1 MNLPEMRF
9 KYLKYL
15 AFVLGGLSTV
25 VAAGALY
32 LYATFDGVRLAAELT
47 HFAKQRY
54 QRSLRIDGPVA
65 LSMFPRLRLHLPA
78 TTLSGRNGGSEF
90 IGIEQATISVS
101 LLPLLTRRVVVER
114 VELDGLRMAL
124 LRDKAGK
131 LNADDLLDPDNE
143 AVPAASAGTPFELDV
158 GALIVRRGALTW
170 SDEQSGRQLALSG
183 LGIETGRIG
192 RNADGHLQATTRL
205 TRVEPATD
213 VSIELESAYR
223 MEASDSLPRLRQLHL
238 AARGDV
244 AGWQA
249 LDSDLSLTEV
259 EWADGSPS
267 VLQGGSLQVRGKAA
281 GEPFELKAT
290 TPRLKLGPRG
300 PEADSVDAS
309 LRLDGK
315 LRGGNLRLRLA
326 ELQAGDK
333 GLQASKLMT
342 ELDLRFASGRLTGN
356 LTGPGRWQGSSGQ
369 LDLAALTGEFSFA
382 PARAGLPPL
391 KFAAEADARI
401 DLTRSNAAGH
411 LALRSEQSQ
420 IKSSWTL
427 PRFDSAALGF
437 DMDVNQLDVDAYLA
451 GKSGRTAAP
460 EKDKDK
466 AADERFDLSALRG
479 LDLDGVIRVGQLRVA
494 GLKLEQVK
502 LPLGVHGGR
511 LQSTGHTLSLYGG
524 SLEGSLSL
532 SADDAQASYRGYL
545 QNADLGPLLKDA
557 GVQQKLGGTTNFFVD
572 LSSKADSRS
581 GLLHGLQG
589 LARLRI
595 RNGSVPGIDMGQA
608 MKEWRVLL
616 STRQGARRPHR
627 ERESTSVGELT
638 ASFQIAGGV
647 ARSTDLQAKGGMLQ
661 VGGAG
666 EIDLTRSHIDYLSRV
681 TLVVVPLGPDS
692 GPLASLRGV
701 TLPVRVKG
709 PLSGPDWH
717 LEPGASLPSVVL
729 GAGQAAARNLP
740 KVIPKPV
747 VRAVSKVVKKAAPAA
762 EKAAEE
768 AGAE

>member
-1 MNLPEMRF
+1 MRF

-54 QRSLRIDGPVA
+54 QRSLRIDGPVE
-65 LSMFPRLRLHLPA
+65 LSMFPRLRLQLPA

-90 IGIEQATISVS
+90 IGIEQASISVS

-114 VELDGLRMAL
+114 VEVDGLRMAL

-131 LNADDLLDPDNE
+131 LNADDLLDPGSE
-143 AVPAASAGTPFELDV
+143 ATPASASAPFELDV
-158 GALIVRRGALTW
+158 GALTVRRGALTW
-170 SDEQSGRQLALSG
+170 TDEQSGRQLALSG

-205 TRVEPATD
+205 TRAEPATD

-223 MEASDSLPRLRQLHL
+223 MDAGDSLPRLRQLHL

-249 LDSDLSLTEV
+249 LDSELSLTEM

-281 GEPFELKAT
+281 GEPFELKAS

-315 LRGGNLRLRLA
+315 LRGGSVRLRLA

-333 GLQASKLMT
+333 GLQASKLTT
-342 ELDLRFASGRLTGN
+342 ELDLRLASGRLTGT
-356 LTGPGRWQGSSGQ
+356 LAGPGRWQGNSSQ
-369 LDLAALTGEFSFA
+369 LDLAALTGELSFA

-391 KFAAEADARI
+391 KFATEADARI
-401 DLTRSNAAGH
+401 DLTRSTAAGH
-411 LALRSEQSQ
+411 LTLRSEQSQ
-420 IKSSWTL
+420 IKGSWTL
-427 PRFDSAALGF
+427 PRLDSAALGF

-451 GKSGRTAAP
+451 GKPGRAP
-460 EKDKDK
+460 APDK

-479 LDLDGVIRVGQLRVA
+479 LDLDGVIRFGQLRVA
-494 GLKLEQVK
+494 GFKLEQVK
-502 LPLGVHGGR
+502 LPLSVHGGR
-511 LQSTGHTLSLYGG
+511 LQSTGHALSLYGG

-545 QNADLGPLLKDA
+545 QNADLGPLLKDF

-572 LSSKADSRS
+572 LTSKADSRS
-581 GLLHGLQG
+581 GLVHALQG

-627 ERESTSVGELT
+627 ERESTPVGELT

-647 ARSTDLQAKGGMLQ
+647 ARSTDLQAKSGMLQ

-666 EIDLTRSHIDYLSRV
+666 EIDLNRSHIDYLSRV

-717 LEPGASLPSVVL
+717 LEPGASLPSAVL

-768 AGAE
+768 AATE

>member
-1 MNLPEMRF
+1 MDLPDMRF

-54 QRSLRIDGPVA
+54 QRSLRIDGPVE

-90 IGIEQATISVS
+90 IGIERATISVS

-114 VELDGLRMAL
+114 LEVDGLRMAL

-131 LNADDLLDPDNE
+131 LNADDLLDPGSE
-143 AVPAASAGTPFELDV
+143 ATPASAVTPFELDV
-158 GALIVRRGALTW
+158 GALTVRRGALTW
-170 SDEQSGRQLALSG
+170 TDEQSGRQLALSG
-183 LGIETGRIG
+183 LGLETGRIG
-192 RNADGHLQATTRL
+192 RNADGRLQATTRL
-205 TRVEPATD
+205 TRAEPATD
-213 VSIELESAYR
+213 VSIELESAYS
-223 MEASDSLPRLRQLHL
+223 MDASDSLPRLRQLHL

-249 LDSDLSLTEV
+249 LDSELSLTEM
-259 EWADGSPS
+259 EWAEGSPS

-281 GEPFELKAT
+281 GEPFELKAS

-315 LRGGNLRLRLA
+315 LRGGSVRLRLA

-333 GLQASKLMT
+333 GLQASKLTT
-342 ELDLRFASGRLTGN
+342 ELDLRLASGRLTGT
-356 LTGPGRWQGSSGQ
+356 LAGPGRWQGSSSQ
-369 LDLAALTGEFSFA
+369 LDLAALTGELNFA

-391 KFAAEADARI
+391 KFATEADARV
-401 DLTRSNAAGH
+401 DLTRSTAAGH
-411 LALRSEQSQ
+411 LTLRSAQSQ
-420 IKSSWTL
+420 IKGSWTL
-427 PRFDSAALGF
+427 PRLDGAALGF

-451 GKSGRTAAP
+451 GKPGRTSTS
-460 EKDKDK
+460 EKDKT
-466 AADERFDLSALRG
+466 ADERFDLSALRG
-479 LDLDGVIRVGQLRVA
+479 LDLDGVIRFGQLRVA

-502 LPLGVHGGR
+502 LPLSVHGGR
-511 LQSTGHTLSLYGG
+511 LQSSGHTFSLYGG
-524 SLEGSLSL
+524 SLEGSFSL
-532 SADDAQASYRGYL
+532 SADDAKASYRGYL
-545 QNADLGPLLKDA
+545 QNADLGPLLKDV

-572 LSSKADSRS
+572 LSSKAESRS
-581 GLLHGLQG
+581 GLVHALQG
-589 LARLRI
+589 LARVRI

-616 STRQGARRPHR
+616 STRQGARRTHR
-627 ERESTSVGELT
+627 ERESTPVGELT

-647 ARSTDLQAKGGMLQ
+647 ARSTDLQAKSGMLQ

-666 EIDLTRSHIDYLSRV
+666 EIDLNRGHIDYLSWV

-692 GPLASLRGV
+692 GPRASLRGV

-709 PLSGPDWH
+709 PLGGPDWH
-717 LEPGASLPSVVL
+717 LEPGASLPSAVL

-762 EKAAEE
+762 EKAAE
-768 AGAE
+768 AVPAE